1 VVSSVKFIPRLVN
14 TQDEELQMK
23 ATSLHMHAPALILMI
38 GFAAGLAGT
47 SGAAQAPA
55 AAPPDFS
62 KVEIQTTQ
70 LASNFYRF
78 EAVGPALVGNA
89 GILTGP
95 DGVFM
100 VDAQFPQLTDKLMAA
115 IKKVS
120 DGRIRFLVNTHHHGD
135 HTSGN
140 PNFGMMG
147 ATILARDELRAHLA
161 SGNNPMAPAGLPV
174 ITYRG
179 PVTVHMNGEDVQLIP
194 VPNAHTDGDTMVYF
208 PKADVLMVGD
218 FYRSIQYPNVDRASG
233 GSVKGVMDGLNAVM
247 ALAKPTTKIVPGHGP
262 VVDKTA
268 VAAHLDLVTTIR
280 TRVSALIAQG
290 KSQEEVIAAKPL
302 ADLDARV
309 QQAGTTGDR
318 FLGQVY
324 ADLKAGK

>member
-1 VVSSVKFIPRLVN
+1 MKRLPATVAALMMGAAVSVHLSR
-14 TQDEELQMK
+14 
-23 ATSLHMHAPALILMI
+23 AH
-38 GFAAGLAGT
+38 
-47 SGAAQAPA
+47 AQAPT
-55 AAPPDFS
+55 PPDFS
-62 KVEIQTTQ
+62 KVEIQTSQ
-70 LASNFYRF
+70 LAPNFYRF

-100 VDAQFPQLTDKLMAA
+100 VDAQFPQLTDKLLAA

-120 DGRIRFLVNTHHHGD
+120 DGRIKFLVNTHHHPD

-140 PNFGMMG
+140 ANFAMMG
-147 ATILARDELRAHLA
+147 VVILSRDELRAHLA
-161 SGNNPMAPAGLPV
+161 AANNPPPPSALPM

-218 FYRSIQYPNVDRASG
+218 FYRSIQYPNVDRTNG
-233 GSVKGVMDGLNAVM
+233 GSVRGLIDGLNAVI

-262 VVDKTA
+262 VVDKTV
-268 VAAHLDLVTTIR
+268 VAAHRDLALTIR
-280 TRVSALIAQG
+280 ERVSALVGQG
-290 KSQEEVIAAKPL
+290 KSQEEVLAAKPL
-302 ADLDARV
+302 ADLDPRV

-324 ADLKAGK
+324 ADIKAGK

>member
-1 VVSSVKFIPRLVN
+1 
-14 TQDEELQMK
+14 MK
-23 ATSLHMHAPALILMI
+23 ALHMTAHALILAVALT
-38 GFAAGLAGT
+38 AALASASVG
-47 SGAAQAPA
+47 AQAPA
-55 AAPPDFS
+55 AAQPPDFS

-89 GILTGP
+89 GILTGA
-95 DGVFM
+95 DGVLL
-100 VDAQFPQLTDKLMAA
+100 VDAQFAQLTDKLVAA

-120 DGRIRFLVNTHHHGD
+120 DGRIRFLVNTHHHPD

-140 PNFGMMG
+140 ANIGMLG
-147 ATILARDELRAHLA
+147 ATILSRDELRAHLA
-161 SGNNPMAPAGLPV
+161 SGNNPTPPAGLPV

-179 PVTVHMNGEDVQLIP
+179 PVTIHMNGDDVQLIP

-208 PKADVLMVGD
+208 PKADVLMTGD
-218 FYRSIQYPNVDRASG
+218 FYRSIQYPNVDRNNG
-233 GSVKGVMDGLNAVM
+233 GSVKGVMDGLNAIV

-268 VAAHLDLVTTIR
+268 IAAHLDLIVTIR
-280 TRVSALIAQG
+280 NRVSALIAQG

-302 ADLDARV
+302 NDLDARV

>member
-1 VVSSVKFIPRLVN
+1 MKRLP
-14 TQDEELQMK
+14 
-23 ATSLHMHAPALILMI
+23 ATVAALMM
-38 GFAAGLAGT
+38 GAAVAAHL
-47 SGAAQAPA
+47 SRVHAQAP
-55 AAPPDFS
+55 APPDFS
-62 KVEIQTTQ
+62 KVEIQTSQ
-70 LASNFYRF
+70 LAPNFYRF

-100 VDAQFPQLTDKLMAA
+100 VDAQFPQLTDKLLAA

-120 DGRIRFLVNTHHHGD
+120 DGRIKFLVNTHHHPD

-140 PNFGMMG
+140 ANFAMMG
-147 ATILARDELRAHLA
+147 VVILSRDELRAHLA
-161 SGNNPMAPAGLPV
+161 AANNPPPPSALPM

-208 PKADVLMVGD
+208 SKADILMVGD
-218 FYRSIQYPNVDRASG
+218 FYRSIQYPNVDRTNG
-233 GSVKGVMDGLNAVM
+233 GTVRGLIDGLNAVI

-262 VVDKTA
+262 VVDKTV
-268 VAAHLDLVTTIR
+268 VAAHRDLAVMIR
-280 TRVSALIAQG
+280 ERVSALVAQG
-290 KSQEEVIAAKPL
+290 RSQEEVLAAKPL
-302 ADLDARV
+302 ADLDPRV

-324 ADLKAGK
+324 ADIKAGK

>member
-1 VVSSVKFIPRLVN
+1 MKRLPATVAALMMGAAVSAHLSR
-14 TQDEELQMK
+14 
-23 ATSLHMHAPALILMI
+23 AH
-38 GFAAGLAGT
+38 
-47 SGAAQAPA
+47 AQAPT
-55 AAPPDFS
+55 PPDFS
-62 KVEIQTTQ
+62 KVEIQTSQ
-70 LASNFYRF
+70 LAPNFYRF

-100 VDAQFPQLTDKLMAA
+100 VDAQFPQLTDKLLAA

-120 DGRIRFLVNTHHHGD
+120 DGRIKFLVNTHHHPD

-140 PNFGMMG
+140 ANFAMMG
-147 ATILARDELRAHLA
+147 VVILSRDELRAHLA
-161 SGNNPMAPAGLPV
+161 AANNPLPPSALPM

-218 FYRSIQYPNVDRASG
+218 FYRSIQYPNVDRTNG
-233 GSVKGVMDGLNAVM
+233 GSVRGLIDGLNAVI

-262 VVDKTA
+262 VVDKTV
-268 VAAHLDLVTTIR
+268 VAAHRDLALTIR
-280 TRVSALIAQG
+280 ERVSALVGQG
-290 KSQEEVIAAKPL
+290 KSQEEVLAAKPL
-302 ADLDARV
+302 ADLDPRV

-324 ADLKAGK
+324 ADIKGGK

>member
-1 VVSSVKFIPRLVN
+1 
-14 TQDEELQMK
+14 MK
-23 ATSLHMHAPALILMI
+23 ALH
-38 GFAAGLAGT
+38 AAARVSVAAAAIASCLSA
-47 SGAAQAPA
+47 ADARAQAP
-55 AAPPDFS
+55 APPDFS
-62 KVEIQTTQ
+62 KVEIQTSQ
-70 LASNFYRF
+70 LAPNFYRF

-89 GILTGP
+89 GILVGP

-100 VDAQFPQLTDKLMAA
+100 VDAQFPQLTDKLTAA

-120 DGRIRFLVNTHHHGD
+120 DGRIRFLVNTHHHPD
-135 HTSGN
+135 HTSGDA
-140 PNFGMMG
+140 NFAMMG
-147 ATILARDELRAHLA
+147 AVLLSRDELRAHLA
-161 SGNNPMAPAGLPV
+161 SGNNPPPPAGLPM

-218 FYRSIQYPNVDRASG
+218 FYRSIQYPNVDRNNG
-233 GSVKGVMDGLNAVM
+233 GSIKGVVDALNSVI

-262 VVDKTA
+262 VVDKNA
-268 VAAHLDLVTTIR
+268 IAANRDMVLTIR
-280 TRVSALIAQG
+280 DRVAALIAQG
-290 KSQEEVIAAKPL
+290 KSQEEVLAAKPL

-324 ADLKAGK
+324 GDLKAGK